1 MSGEDDSNADDET
14 LSHVAA
20 ASAIKESIA
29 FLGTAA
35 AYLVFYYVT
44 HPGEWQLTKMK
55 FYLRAKRI
63 CQSQA
68 DMWQHAASSFATN
81 YQREKA

>member
-1 MSGEDDSNADDET
+1 MSEEDDKETDDS
-14 LSHVAA
+14 LSRVAA

-44 HPGEWQLTKMK
+44 HPADWQAAKMR
-55 FYLRAKRI
+55 FYLRAKRF
-63 CQSQA
+63 CQIQA
-68 DMWQHAASSFATN
+68 DWWQQTASSFATN
-81 YQREKA
+81 YNREKA